1 MDCLRLHIRLPL
13 DRFDLA
19 IDFKTD
25 EQVTGIFGVS
35 GAGKTSLL
43 ETICGVRR
51 RAEGSISLGTE
62 VLLDS
67 GHGVCVKPSR
77 RHIGYVPQDGLL
89 FPHKNVEQNLLAGR
103 KRALQN
109 GYRVQETFSTVVD
122 ILELDVLLGRMVDT
136 LSGGERQRVA
146 LGRAICSG
154 PRLLLL
160 DEPFASL
167 DLTLRRKLLPFLR
180 RVRSEFQIPM
190 LFVSHDPLEV
200 QALCDDLIVLK
211 DGSIIAQGEPR
222 AVLTDPQI
230 VPLAEQH
237 RFENILPCRM
247 VGVNGSISSVRLGEA
262 TVPGESPVELVT
274 IHSTAQPGEVLL
286 AGIPA
291 NDIMLATQR
300 PEGLSA
306 RNVLPARI
314 THLRSAGSV
323 GLVTAAV
330 SPDLPPLTVEVT
342 EKSFVELGLHIGSAI
357 FLVIKA
363 TSCRLYQ
370 GGAS

>member
-1 MDCLRLHIRLPL
+1 MTSPTSITLDFTLHQG
-13 DRFDLA
+13 DFTVKLA
-19 IDFKTD
+19 ERI
-25 EQVTGIFGVS
+25 QARVVALYGPS
-35 GAGKTSLL
+35 GAGKTSVL
-43 ETICGVRR
+43 E
-51 RAEGSISLGTE
+51 SIAGLRHPQQGILRIGDHT
-62 VLLDS
+62 LFDS
-67 GHGVCVKPSR
+67 EARIVVPPHQRNV
-77 RHIGYVPQDGLL
+77 GYVPQDLAL
-89 FPHKNVEQNLLAGR
+89 FPHMNVRHNIFYGAGSES
-103 KRALQN
+103 AVSPEHVLHL
-109 GYRVQETFSTVVD
+109 
-122 ILELDVLLGRMVDT
+122 LELGPMLGRAVT
-136 LSGGERQRVA
+136 ALSGGERQRVA